1 MRPTT
6 LFGLYREGAMFRLLT
21 ATLAMTTA
29 VLISTAD
36 ARMTR
41 IVVDNKISPAFDGA
55 SFGNAGQYEALSG
68 RAFGEL
74 DPNDPRN
81 AVIQDIALAPRNAR
95 GMVEYSATFQ
105 LVKPIDMSKA
115 SRLMWHD
122 VPNRA
127 RRLTIVP
134 AERAN
139 GDIGLSSG
147 WQGDNSGA
155 TAHRGD
161 NDYVVV
167 PVARNPDGSP
177 ITGRILAR
185 ILNAAGKKS
194 QPMIMH
200 NNPMPYRPVTLDTTR
215 ATLTTHAS
223 ETIDGV
229 IGATATIASGDW
241 AFARCTDEN
250 PFPGTPDGTQICLK
264 NGFDP
269 KLLYQLVFTAQ
280 DPPVLGIGMAA
291 FRDMGTFFKNA
302 TQDDAG
308 TPNPVANN
316 VSWSITRG
324 SSQSGNFIRAFLH
337 LGFNQDE
344 AGRAV
349 YDGAWPIIAGRR
361 IALNVRFGVP
371 DGVLKLYEPGSE
383 GPQWWAP
390 WPDPVRGLPAR
401 GILDRCMA
409 TNTCPKIIEHFGAA
423 EVWGLK
429 LTPEWIGT
437 SADADIPLP
446 DNVRRYYIPGTQHG
460 GGPGGFNTTPLA
472 RPQCPSVGYG
482 SGVLAGNPMPH
493 TQTVNALR
501 AHFRN
506 WVMRGTAPPPSR
518 YPTLADGNLVDPTA
532 AATGF
537 PALPGLPK
545 DAPTGLINP
554 VLDYDF
560 GPEYNYNDGSGVMT
574 VVPPHIKR
582 VIKAKVPRVDPDG
595 NELGGVP
602 VVLHAAPLG
611 TYLGWNIT
619 AAGFHQGK
627 ICNYAG
633 GMIPFAR
640 TKAERVAAK
649 DPRLSLEERYGTHEG
664 YVAAV
669 TAAARKAVAEGFL
682 LENDAKSLIAAAEAG
697 NVLR

>member
-1 MRPTT
+1 MTRLMTIT
-6 LFGLYREGAMFRLLT
+6 LLLT
-21 ATLAMTTA
+21 TVAAL
-29 VLISTAD
+29 SSAD
-36 ARMTR
+36 ARVTR

-55 SFGNAGQYEALSG
+55 SFGAAGQYETLSG
-68 RAFGEL
+68 QAFGEL
-74 DPNDPRN
+74 DPYDPRN
-81 AVIQDIALAPRNAR
+81 VIIQDITLAPRNAR
-95 GMVEYSATFQ
+95 GMVEYTATFQ

-122 VPNRA
+122 VPNRSG
-127 RRLTIVP
+127 RLTIGP
-134 AERAN
+134 AERTT

-155 TAHRGD
+155 TARRP
-161 NDYVVV
+161 NSDYVIV
-167 PVARNPDGSP
+167 PVAQNPDRSP
-177 ITGRILAR
+177 ITGRVMAR

-194 QPMIMH
+194 QAMITH
-200 NNPMPYRPVTLDTTR
+200 NNPLPYWPAKLDTSQ

-229 IGATATIASGDW
+229 IGATATIAPTDW

-250 PFPGTPDGTQICLK
+250 PFPGTPDPTQVCLK

-269 KLLYQLVFTAQ
+269 KLLYQVVFTSK

-291 FRDMGTFFKNA
+291 FRDVGSFFRNA
-302 TQDDAG
+302 TQDEAG
-308 TPNPVANN
+308 TPNPVADS
-316 VSWSITRG
+316 VSWTITRG

-383 GPQWWAP
+383 GPQWWSP

-401 GILDRCMA
+401 GILDRCTA
-409 TNTCPKIIEHFGAA
+409 TKTCPKIIEHFGAA

-446 DNVRRYYIPGTQHG
+446 ANVRRYYIPGTQHG
-460 GGPGGFNTTPLA
+460 GGRGGFGTATLDAPS
-472 RPQCPSVGYG
+472 CPSIGYG
-482 SGVLAGNPMPH
+482 KGALPGNPMPH

-501 AHFRN
+501 VHFRN
-506 WVMRGTAPPPSR
+506 WVMRDVTPPPSR
-518 YPTLADGNLVDPTA
+518 YPTLHEGNLVDPTA
-532 AATGF
+532 TAMGF
-537 PALPGLPK
+537 PALPGLPE
-545 DAPTGLINP
+545 DAPTGFINP
-554 VLDYDF
+554 VIDYDF
-560 GPEYNYNDGSGVMT
+560 GPDYNYNDGSGVMT
-574 VVPPHIKR
+574 IVPPRIKR
-582 VIKAKVPRVDPDG
+582 VIKTKVPRVDHDG
-595 NELGGVP
+595 NEVGGVP
-602 VVLHAAPLG
+602 VVLHMAPLG

-627 ICNYAG
+627 SCNYAG
-633 GMIPFAR
+633 GMIPFAK
-640 TKAERVAAK
+640 TKTERLAAK
-649 DPRLSLEERYGTHEG
+649 DPRLSLEERYATHEG
-664 YVAAV
+664 YVTAV
-669 TAAARKAVAEGFL
+669 AAAARKAVTEGFL
-682 LENDAKSLIAAAEAG
+682 LENDAKSLIAAAEAS
-697 NVLR
+697 NVLK